1 MDPYKAESSGEQ
13 RKLELLRQTIKLDVV
28 KRELLS
34 CLVDGLWHST
44 TELARRAHT
53 RNPIIG
59 IVTVGTILIR
69 MQGDLGKEFLEEMVQ
84 KTNDGITSWRLGVE
98 WMGAIREFI
107 LQAEAPPVLSPNPVQ
122 EEMEDGQST

>member
-1 MDPYKAESSGEQ
+1 MDPFTSESSGEE
-13 RKLELLRQTIKLDVV
+13 RKLLLLRQIIKQDVV

-44 TELARRAHT
+44 TELARRARM

-69 MQGDLGKEFLEEMVQ
+69 MQKHLGKGFLEKMVQ
-84 KTNDGITSWRLGVE
+84 KSDEGISSWRLGVD
-98 WMGAIREFI
+98 WMDPVRELI
-107 LQAEAPPVLSPNPVQ
+107 QQAAAPSVLSSSTTR